1 MNRTEK
7 WRQRLETS
15 ENALALLFVASF
27 LETTVVPIPIEV
39 VLIPFMLTNRDRLWL
54 IAAVTLAG
62 CLAGALVGYGVG
74 YFLFESVG
82 TWLIDTFGWQQSY
95 QEFQGMFDRY
105 GFWAVIAIGVTPIPF
120 QVAML
125 VAGTAEYSILLFV
138 LAAAIARGVRYFG
151 LALLVHLF
159 GERAMGLWERHSTA
173 VSIGILGGV
182 VVGVAAAVYLA

>member
-7 WRQRLETS
+7 WRQRLEAS

-27 LETTVVPIPIEV
+27 LESTVVPIPIEV
-39 VLIPFMLTNRDRLWL
+39 VLIPFMLTNRNRLWL
-54 IAAVTLAG
+54 IATVTLAG

-82 TWLIDTFGWQQSY
+82 TWVVDTFGWQQSY
-95 QEFQGMFDRY
+95 QEFQGMFDHY
-105 GFWAVIAIGVTPIPF
+105 GFWAIIAIGVTPIPF

-125 VAGTAEYSILLFV
+125 VAGTAEYSVFLFV
-138 LAAAIARGVRYFG
+138 LAAAIARGVRYYG

-159 GERAMGLWERHSTA
+159 GERAMDLWERHSTA